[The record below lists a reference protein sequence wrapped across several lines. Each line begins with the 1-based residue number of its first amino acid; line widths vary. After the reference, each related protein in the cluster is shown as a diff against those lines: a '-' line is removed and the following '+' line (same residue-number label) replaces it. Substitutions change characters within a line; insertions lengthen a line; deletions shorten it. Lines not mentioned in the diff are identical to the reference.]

1 MVYRC
6 EELYEAALEVAT
18 RVAIGVATSVAT
30 KTGLI
35 FEDSVSTYYLRVF
48 TFAVRERCI
57 LSIALNL
64 EQVN

>member
-1 MVYRC
+1 M
-6 EELYEAALEVAT
+6 LEVAT

-57 LSIALNL
+57 LSIAVNL

>member
-1 MVYRC
+1 M
-6 EELYEAALEVAT
+6 LEVAT
-18 RVAIGVATSVAT
+18 RVATRVAIGVAIGVATSVAT

-57 LSIALNL
+57 LGIAVNL